1 MSLPAARFR
10 RAAVMYIPG
19 SDARKVAKALA
30 LPAVDTRVL
39 DLEDSVALHRKDDAR
54 ETVFRALESVARPPP
69 VTGAAFRPQETCVRI
84 NSPSTPIGLRDLS
97 AILPSAAVDSIMV
110 PKATPSCIETVCAK
124 IAQSAANKDIKILAA
139 IESARGML
147 DIPKIIAAGDGRVEA
162 LVFAAE
168 DYAADL
174 GLIRTSSRLEMLLAR
189 QTVVMHAV
197 ANGLQAIDLNQD
209 VLLEECRE
217 GRTFGFTG
225 KQAIHP
231 NQIENIQSTFTPT
244 DKEIEYAARIV
255 DAAREHSNRGVGAFD
270 LDGKVPVILWAR
282 RILEKANK

>member
-97 AILPSAAVDSIMV
+97 AILPSAA
-110 PKATPSCIETVCAK
+110 
-124 IAQSAANKDIKILAA
+124 SAANKDIKILAA

-270 LDGKVPVILWAR
+270 LDGKVVDA
-282 RILEKANK
+282 